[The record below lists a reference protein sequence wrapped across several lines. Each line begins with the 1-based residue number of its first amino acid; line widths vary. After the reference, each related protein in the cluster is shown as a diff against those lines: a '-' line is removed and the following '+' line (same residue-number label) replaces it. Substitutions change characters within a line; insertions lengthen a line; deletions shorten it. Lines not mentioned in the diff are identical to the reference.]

1 MVAEARAA
9 AIHATAARPANLI
22 FGMTRVFLDA
32 VTCIAIH
39 RVALA
44 AIAAKPYNA
53 LVTITGCILQ
63 REWGL
68 YTTLEYDSNVRR
80 GYRK

>member
-32 VTCIAIH
+32 VTCFPVH
-39 RVALA
+39 RVSLA
-44 AIAAKPYNA
+44 AIGAN
-53 LVTITGCILQ
+53 LMMHQL
-63 REWGL
+63 L
-68 YTTLEYDSNVRR
+68 
-80 GYRK
+80 